1 MPVHLS
7 APVGRKRPVNLTL
20 SEDVVSSAK
29 RYSHN
34 LSATVEAL
42 LNSYVQQQERERHER
57 QQAARASAS
66 EWNAV
71 HEAVGSFADE
81 HSTL

>member
-1 MPVHLS
+1 MSSLPTTIQ
-7 APVGRKRPVNLTL
+7 RKRPVNLTL
-20 SEDVVSSAK
+20 SEDVVASAK
-29 RYSHN
+29 QYSSN

-42 LNSYVQQQERERHER
+42 LTEFTQRQQQAAAER
-57 QQAARASAS
+57 QQLARECAG

-71 HEAVGSFADE
+71 HDAVGSFADE

>member
-1 MPVHLS
+1 MTTQTTTTL
-7 APVGRKRPVNLTL
+7 RKRPVNLTL

-29 RYSHN
+29 RFSSN

-42 LNSYVQQQERERHER
+42 LTDYALRQERASIER
-57 QQAARASAS
+57 QQRAEACAS

-71 HEAVGSFADE
+71 QTAVGSFADE

>member
-1 MPVHLS
+1 MSVQTVLNQ
-7 APVGRKRPVNLTL
+7 RKRPVNLTL
-20 SEDVVSSAK
+20 SEDVVASAK
-29 RYSHN
+29 RYSNN

-42 LNSYVQQQERERHER
+42 LTEYAQR
-57 QQAARASAS
+57 QQDAAAERLQRAKRCAG

-71 HEAVGSFADE
+71 HAAVGSFADE